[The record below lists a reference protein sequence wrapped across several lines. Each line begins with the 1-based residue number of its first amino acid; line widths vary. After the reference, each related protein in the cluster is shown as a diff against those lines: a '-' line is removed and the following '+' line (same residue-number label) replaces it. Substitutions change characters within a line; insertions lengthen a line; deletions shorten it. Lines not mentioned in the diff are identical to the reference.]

1 MQFMPRTWDGY
12 GVDANGDGA
21 DWLISKGLGWQ
32 INAQSKV
39 VGGELK
45 GWSYPGASVADN
57 SNTQYAL
64 LGLYAAK
71 QAGAKIDDSV
81 WTAILD
87 YYTRTQHV
95 RLRYVGLVG
104 VLQQRRS
111 SPQKA
116 TEPVSA

>member
-1 MQFMPRTWDGY
+1 MVFAEAREKKDLPLIQR
-12 GVDANGDGA
+12 NA

-81 WTAILD
+81 WTAILA
-87 YYTRTQHV
+87 YYKNTQHSHSDTSGSWG
-95 RLRYVGLVG
+95 YYNDGAFA
-104 VLQQRRS
+104 
-111 SPQKA
+111 PQKA
-116 TEPVSA
+116 MERVSV